1 MSQNQEWQVVK
12 FAKGMPTEDLFK
24 CVDVDAPSES
34 DLKDGEVLI
43 ELKALSVDPYMRG
56 KLSGVDSYTPAY
68 KLGAPMQGSAAG
80 VVLKSKAE
88 GFPEGSSCAGH
99 LPFRKRQI
107 ASASALRQTPVSD
120 AVPLTHHLGIIGG
133 TGLTAYLSLKNIAEP
148 ISEGEH
154 AFVSGGAGGVG
165 SAVIQLLAAKG
176 VKVIASAGTDEKVQ
190 RCKDMGA
197 AAAFN
202 YKTVGEGQELEQTLN
217 AFAPKGLNLYYDN
230 VGGRTLE
237 AAIACMAGH
246 GRIVSCGAISQYN
259 TASPSEAYGVKNLSS
274 ITRKSLKMQG
284 FIVTNWLEQWA
295 DARKTLYDLVSSG
308 KLKSLDTIVDGFDKM
323 PEAFVALFKGGN
335 VGKMVVR
342 C

>member
-1 MSQNQEWQVVK
+1 MSKNQEWQVVK

-24 CVDVDAPSES
+24 CVDVDEPNER
-34 DLKDGEVLI
+34 DLKDGEVLVEI
-43 ELKALSVDPYMRG
+43 KALSVDPYMRG
-56 KLSGVDSYTPAY
+56 RLSGVDSYVPAF
-68 KLGAPMQGSAAG
+68 KLNAPMQGGAVG
-80 VVLKSKAE
+80 TVLKSKAE
-88 GFPEGSSCAGH
+88 GFPEGSSWAGSA
-99 LPFRKRQI
+99 PYRKRQI
-107 ASASALRQTPVSD
+107 ISAAAIRPAPVSD
-120 AVPLTHHLGIIGG
+120 AVPLTHHLGILGG

-259 TASPSEAYGVKNLSS
+259 VANPSEAYGVKNTTS
-274 ITRKSLKMQG
+274 ITGKSLKMQG
-284 FIVTNWLEQWA
+284 FIVSNWKDQYAEA
-295 DARKTLYDLVSSG
+295 IKALYGLVSSG

-323 PEAFVALFKGGN
+323 PEAFISLFKGGN